1 MSVRL
6 QLQIYFG
13 LGVIHFCRSRSKD
26 KKHKKNS
33 GAEERRRSLESGCSE
48 HNYETPKLLQ
58 KSPKTSPPQVFE
70 PLYRVLPL
78 KLVFYINRRTERRN
92 LIRERKQEASRT
104 TATSQSA
111 RPHSTWKPG
120 LRRKIMSST
129 QSWSPM
135 PTPGTSTERL
145 RRKAR

>member
-70 PLYRVLPL
+70 PFYRVLPL
-78 KLVFYINRRTERRN
+78 KLVFINRWTERRN
-92 LIRERKQEASRT
+92 LIRKRKQERKPTDRNMNRRARFL
-104 TATSQSA
+104 SA
-111 RPHSTWKPG
+111 RAWRRIV
-120 LRRKIMSST
+120 RRKSKRSVII
-129 QSWSPM
+129 
-135 PTPGTSTERL
+135 
-145 RRKAR
+145 